1 MNAEAVTGH
10 WSNIKDTFRGV
21 TATFIMYRLASFM
34 YMPFALS
41 HVLQIDM
48 KGLC

>member
-1 MNAEAVTGH
+1 MNREAVTGH
-10 WSNIKDTFRGV
+10 WSNIKDAFQRV

-41 HVLQIDM
+41 YV
-48 KGLC
+48 